1 MIDSSLVLTL
11 AVLGVATGFLAG
23 LLGIGGAVLMVP
35 VITFLL
41 RSHGYPPEFAPKM
54 SIATSLATI
63 CFTSLSSLRAHHQRG
78 AVLWRLVGLLAPGIV
93 IGSLIGVRVAVAL
106 PARLLTGLFAVF
118 LIVSATQML
127 LDRKPS
133 AARRLPGAAGTSAV
147 GVVIGIV
154 SALVGAGGAFIS
166 VPFMTACNVR
176 IHQAVGTAAALGF
189 PIALA
194 GTAGYL
200 WAGRA
205 LPHLPWSVGYLYLPG
220 LVTVSLASIML
231 APVGARVAHGMQ
243 VRPLRRVFALFVYA
257 LSAYTLL
264 K

>member
-1 MIDSSLVLTL
+1 MIDLPLVLTL

-23 LLGIGGAVLMVP
+23 LLGIGGAVVMVP
-35 VITFLL
+35 VITFVL
-41 RSHGYPPEFAPKM
+41 RSHGYPAELAPKM

-63 CFTSLSSLRAHHQRG
+63 CFTSLSSVRAHQQRG
-78 AVLWRLVGLLAPGIV
+78 AVLWRVVRLLAPGIV
-93 IGSLIGVRVAVAL
+93 IGAWVGVRIAVGL
-106 PARLLTGLFAVF
+106 PAKLLTSLFAVF

-127 LDRKPS
+127 IDRKPS
-133 AARRLPGAAGTSAV
+133 PTRSLPGAVGTSAV
-147 GVVIGIV
+147 GAVIGVV

-166 VPFMTACNVR
+166 VPFMTLCNVK

-194 GTAGYL
+194 GTAGYI
-200 WAGRA
+200 WAGRD
-205 LPHLPWSVGYLYLPG
+205 LPHIPWSLGYLYLPG
-220 LVTVSLASIML
+220 LLLVSLASMAV
-231 APVGARVAHGMQ
+231 APAGAWVAHSMP
-243 VRPLRRVFALFVYA
+243 VRPLRRLFALFVYS